1 MLLVGFMSIKNGVE
15 LIRAGYSTAFWVGF
29 AVLGCIMS
37 FCLQG
42 VVDYPLMSP
51 KLICNFM
58 MLVGI
63 TERAIHLYSGR
74 EIAMRRALRKRLRK
88 RLLSPQGS
96 KIKEKNTGGQFCI
109 VRRYFLRIIPI
120 TAGRPTTK

>member
-1 MLLVGFMSIKNGVE
+1 MKTELKKKITPSIMCVDFFNLDRTIEEFEKNGVE
-15 LIRAGYSTAFWVGF
+15 LIRTGYSTAFWVGF

-42 VVDYPLMSP
+42 LVDYPLMSP

-58 MLVGI
+58 MLIGI
-63 TERAIHLYSGR
+63 TERVIHLYSGR

-88 RLLSPQGS
+88 
-96 KIKEKNTGGQFCI
+96 K
-109 VRRYFLRIIPI
+109 
-120 TAGRPTTK
+120 TAKPTRV